1 MFAVVGLVVVFAAV
15 FGGYTMAGGHMA
27 VILHVLPHE
36 LLMIGGSAVGTFLI
50 ANGRAEIRGVLGDL
64 KQVVSGAR
72 FSQSDYRDLL
82 SLMYMLVRHIK
93 IKGVLALESHIDAPA
108 ESPIFKA
115 YPKILNDHFAI
126 HFITDTIRMIV
137 MSLEDPHQVE
147 DCMQRQIE
155 RHEEEMKARVAAV
168 QSLADALPALGIV
181 AAVLGVVKT
190 MGSITAPV
198 EVLGAMIGG
207 ALVGT
212 FLGVFLAYGMV
223 APIAAKLHQVHE
235 QDGRFYAVI
244 RDCLVAMLHGQAAPI
259 AIELARGNVPTSLQ
273 PSFHEMEQLLQA
285 LPGDLA
291 TAQPA

>member
-1 MFAVVGLVVVFAAV
+1 MVAIVGLVVVFAAV
-15 FGGYTMAGGHMA
+15 FGGYTIAGGKMA

-36 LLMIGGSAVGTFLI
+36 MLMIGGAAVGTFLI
-50 ANGRAEIRGVLGDL
+50 GNDRATIRGVMADL
-64 KQVVSGAR
+64 PRVVSGAR
-72 FSQSDYRDLL
+72 FTPSDYRDLL

-126 HFITDTIRMIV
+126 HFITDTLRMVV

-155 RHEEEMKARVAAV
+155 RHEQEMKGRVAAV
-168 QSLADALPALGIV
+168 QTIADALPALGIV

-212 FLGVFLAYGMV
+212 FLGVFLAYGLV
-223 APIAAKLHQVHE
+223 APMAAKLHQVHE

-244 RDCLVAMLHGQAAPI
+244 RDCIVAMLHGQAAPI

-273 PSFHEMEQLLQA
+273 PSFHELEQLLQA
-285 LPGDLA
+285 LPNDI
-291 TAQPA
+291 TAAPA